1 MVKKRITEVT
11 IILNFRTNIIQI
23 SENANLSDRN
33 FTAIPMFVYKI
44 TISLNKIKQNNGIIK
59 IKSLI

>member
-33 FTAIPMFVYKI
+33 FTAISMFVYKI